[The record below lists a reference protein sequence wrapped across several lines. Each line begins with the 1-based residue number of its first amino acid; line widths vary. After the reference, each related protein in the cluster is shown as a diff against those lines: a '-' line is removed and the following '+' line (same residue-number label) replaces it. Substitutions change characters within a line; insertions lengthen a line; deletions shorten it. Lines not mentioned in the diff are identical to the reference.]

1 MVGVFKERNT
11 FQVII
16 LVILAAV
23 AKLVYLLHP
32 PVQVYIQQRGILS
45 GWLLAWYTTANPF
58 LLAFLAFLVNIG
70 SAFYANAIFNDQR
83 MFAKT
88 NMLTAMSMVMLSSFF
103 PVANISSTGVLLLPL
118 LIWLYAEVS
127 SLYRAKLPKA
137 AVYNVGLAV
146 GLGAILYHPFILLAA
161 FATYGL
167 ASMRPFSIK
176 EWLILLLGFLTPYY
190 FLFAYD
196 FLNGHWHPQNH
207 LPRLFYSFDQ
217 FGKDI
222 YSYIVYGIVVLW
234 LLIGFFEWNKALRRM
249 LLHAR
254 KSWNQLLLLVF
265 ITIGMLFC
273 HTGKSADGYALLVF
287 PVASFGAYAF
297 AGPKK
302 QFVPLLLFWVIA
314 FVLVLVCLHFNDIK

>member
-32 PVQVYIQQRGILS
+32 PVQVYIPQRGVLS
-45 GWLLAWYTTANPF
+45 NWLSIWYATASPF
-58 LLAFLAFLVNIG
+58 LLAFLAFLMNIG
-70 SAFYANAIFNDQR
+70 CAFYANAIFNDQR
-83 MFAKT
+83 MFTKT

-103 PVANISSTGVLLLPL
+103 PIANTLSTGLLLLPL

-127 SLYRAKLPKA
+127 SLYRAKSPKA
-137 AVYNVGLAV
+137 AVFNVGLAV
-146 GLGAILYHPFILLAA
+146 GIGAILYHPFILLAI
-161 FATYGL
+161 FAVYGL

-207 LPRLFYSFDQ
+207 LPRLFYSFHQ
-217 FGKDI
+217 LGRDI
-222 YSYIVYGIVVLW
+222 FSYITYGIVALW
-234 LLIGFFEWNKALRRM
+234 LMIGFVEWNKALRRM

-254 KSWNQLLLLVF
+254 KSWNQLLLMVF
-265 ITIGMLFC
+265 IIIGMLFC
-273 HTGKSADGYALLVF
+273 HTGNGADGYALLVF
-287 PVASFGAYAF
+287 PVASFGSYAF

-302 QFVPLLLFWVIA
+302 QFIPLLLFWVIA
-314 FVLVLVCLHFNDIK
+314 FALLLVCLHFNEIK

>member
-23 AKLVYLLHP
+23 AKLVYMLNP
-32 PVQVYIQQRGILS
+32 PVQAYLPSRGVLS
-45 GWLLAWYTTANPF
+45 SWLSVWYTTASPF
-58 LLAFLAFLVNIG
+58 LLAFLAFIVNVG
-70 SAFYANAIFNDQR
+70 SAFYANAVLSDQR

-88 NMLTAMSMVMLSSFF
+88 NMLTAMGMVMLSSFF
-103 PVANISSTGVLLLPL
+103 AVANTLSTGVLLLPL
-118 LIWLYAEVS
+118 LIWLYSEVS
-127 SLYRAKLPKA
+127 GLYRAKSPKA

-161 FATYGL
+161 FAVYGL
-167 ASMRPFSIK
+167 ASMRPFGIK

-196 FLNGHWHPQNH
+196 FLNGHWHPLNH
-207 LPRLFYSFDQ
+207 LPRLYYSFGQ
-217 FGKDI
+217 FGKDV
-222 YSYIVYGIVVLW
+222 YSFIAYGIIVLW
-234 LLIGFFEWNKALRRM
+234 LLIGFVEWNKALRRM
-249 LLHAR
+249 LLQAR
-254 KSWNQLLLLVF
+254 KSWNLLLLLVF

-273 HTGKSADGYALLVF
+273 HTGKSADSFALLVF

-302 QFVPLLLFWVIA
+302 QFLPLLLFWMIA
-314 FVLVLVCLHFNDIK
+314 FALALVCLHFSDLK

>member
-32 PVQVYIQQRGILS
+32 PTQTYLPQRGVLS
-45 GWLLAWYTTANPF
+45 NWLSVWYVTAEPF
-58 LLAFLAFLVNIG
+58 LLAFLAFIINLA
-70 SAFYANAIFNDQR
+70 SAFYANAVLSDQR
-83 MFAKT
+83 MFPKT
-88 NMLTAMSMVMLSSFF
+88 NMLTAMGMVMLSSFF
-103 PVANISSTGVLLLPL
+103 PIANITSTGLCLLPL
-118 LIWLYAEVS
+118 LIWLYSEVS
-127 SLYRAKLPKA
+127 GLYRAKSPKA
-137 AVYNVGLAV
+137 AVFNVGLAV

-161 FATYGL
+161 FAAYGL
-167 ASMRPFSIK
+167 ASMRPFSFK

-196 FLNGHWHPQNH
+196 FLNGHWHPLSH
-207 LPRLFYSFDQ
+207 LPRLYYSFHQ

-222 YSYIVYGIVVLW
+222 YTFITYGIVAVW
-234 LLIGFFEWNKALRRM
+234 LLFGFYEWNKALRRM
-249 LLHAR
+249 LVQAR
-254 KSWNQLLLLVF
+254 KSWNLLLLLVF

-273 HTGKSADGYALLVF
+273 HTGKSADAYALLVF
-287 PVASFGAYAF
+287 PVASFGAFAF

-302 QFVPLLLFWVIA
+302 TFIPLLLFWLIA
-314 FVLVLVCLHFNDIK
+314 FALVLVCLHFSEFK